1 MAAASFMSPMPMP
14 FVAAAAARN
23 TVKKKA
29 EQARLTEIF
38 DGAVKMSFRISSE
51 KNPNVIEFG
60 IRRSRKSKNEMVARY
75 KRQVCLVSICSRCS
89 FIFAS
94 LGGIIFFMAMRLFNK
109 GTSRIPFAPFAAAG
123 YLLSELVRGEA
134 A

>member
-89 FIFAS
+89 FISKKYRKKKNSFVKY
-94 LGGIIFFMAMRLFNK
+94 FFNNFLF
-109 GTSRIPFAPFAAAG
+109 FLMFLQFDA
-123 YLLSELVRGEA
+123 LE
-134 A
+134 

>member
-89 FIFAS
+89 FISKKYRKKKIVLSSTFFNNF
-94 LGGIIFFMAMRLFNK
+94 LFFFLIFLQFDAL
-109 GTSRIPFAPFAAAG
+109 
-123 YLLSELVRGEA
+123 E
-134 A
+134 

>member
-14 FVAAAAARN
+14 FVAVAAARN

-75 KRQVCLVSICSRCS
+75 KRQRRNDRKRWICVH
-89 FIFAS
+89 
-94 LGGIIFFMAMRLFNK
+94 LQ
-109 GTSRIPFAPFAAAG
+109 P
-123 YLLSELVRGEA
+123 LLLYI
-134 A
+134 